1 MSLCFSSAGYGPPG
15 ADHVYGFVY
24 MRQLP
29 KDVLGF
35 CIWGRGL
42 LLDAAS
48 LGYGERPVHREAPVA
63 GAEAFF
69 STLLDAVA
77 REPEALVINSVA
89 GGGLDIIHNVLYRT
103 VKQSGVS
110 VDI

>member
-1 MSLCFSSAGYGPPG
+1 
-15 ADHVYGFVY
+15 

-110 VDI
+110 VEI